1 MPSYIVF
8 VNAPK
13 TLEELPSISENYF
26 TTICISKTKYYVWIH
41 IFSELCI
48 WYKTCCVCF
57 AITFNIFGL
66 EFGLITLVKDF
77 YGLSTSGL
85 QGELDL
91 APYTHP
97 VKWRAIKCKTTCS
110 WLKRISLGFV
120 CVKCQHIFHNN
131 LSPSF
136 TGIEILC
143 GNGDV
148 YRWVVW
154 RHCHAEGE
162 IKFVIIIILVILIAT
177 YESCFM
183 TALLMMITDMIL
195 ITGSTLWLR

>member
-1 MPSYIVF
+1 MLHFSDQNVRLLCLHILWLLMHLRLWRSCHPWVKTTSQLFAY
-8 VNAPK
+8 PK
-13 TLEELPSISENYF
+13 PSIMFEF
-26 TTICISKTKYYVWIH
+26 IF
-41 IFSELCI
+41 FSELCI

-97 VKWRAIKCKTTCS
+97 VKWKAIKCKTTCS
-110 WLKRISLGFV
+110 WLKRISLRFV
-120 CVKCQHIFHNN
+120 CVICQHIFHNN

-143 GNGDV
+143 GDGDV

-154 RHCHAEGE
+154 RHCHAEGK
-162 IKFVIIIILVILIAT
+162 IKSWLL
-177 YESCFM
+177 
-183 TALLMMITDMIL
+183 TASKMIHEL
-195 ITGSTLWLR
+195 ETGSTLWLR